1 MAKINLGLICGG
13 KSVEHEISL
22 MSAVNVIA
30 ALDFTKY
37 NLYLFAVTKNGS
49 FRFYRDYKNFLND
62 VNDPKKISLKES
74 DFLPVSWLSADAR
87 GQVKLLNQTDQF
99 LRLDVVLPI
108 MHGSFAED
116 GKMQGFLEMLNLPY
130 VGSDVLASAICMD
143 KAITKQLV
151 SQAGIKIAKYLS
163 FNLSSKDQINFYKI
177 KKTLSLPV
185 FVKPANAGSSVGV
198 SRVTDEISFQ
208 KAIKQAFLVDH
219 KILIEAAIVG
229 RELECA
235 LLGNQENLIA
245 GAVGEIVLS
254 NKHNFYSYDA
264 KYIDESGA
272 NLMIPAKLSLAKKK
286 EVQALAKEIFIILQC
301 EGMAR
306 VDFFMTEQGE
316 IIFNE
321 LNTIPGFTQISMYPK
336 LMMQE
341 TGRNYGQLIDELIHL
356 AILRHQRNSAILFEE
371 KMIK

>member
-1 MAKINLGLICGG
+1 
-13 KSVEHEISL
+13 
-22 MSAVNVIA
+22 
-30 ALDFTKY
+30 
-37 NLYLFAVTKNGS
+37 
-49 FRFYRDYKNFLND
+49 
-62 VNDPKKISLKES
+62 
-74 DFLPVSWLSADAR
+74 
-87 GQVKLLNQTDQF
+87 
-99 LRLDVVLPI
+99 
-108 MHGSFAED
+108 
-116 GKMQGFLEMLNLPY
+116 
-130 VGSDVLASAICMD
+130 
-143 KAITKQLV
+143 
-151 SQAGIKIAKYLS
+151 LS

-341 TGRNYGQLIDELIHL
+341 TGRNYSQLIDELIHL

-371 KMIK
+371 KMIE